1 MAGEGPG
8 NGNGSKLAEQLA
20 KLVEQKGLQGMA
32 VADAGEE
39 QVPAQVATPAV
50 VEQHEVPVS
59 SYDEAAVSK
68 AHKRFTALIRGLE
81 KHPEIQVRPDALASL
96 KTAFDAMGKAKGRL
110 KAMDDANEV
119 NHERRKKQLD
129 IIQASFSVIF
139 GEIGNE
145 VSEGL
150 RPVDGTATGRN
161 EATSRDEVDTRYYP
175 LADEIFAKGY
185 NPNELESWRN
195 IAKRVKRPIPGKP
208 YNPGISLTDREIRAV
223 RAELAKLEQKDPI
236 VLPTKAASEP
246 APQVPRER
254 ARKPKRSEKD
264 RESRAIR
271 DEPSIY
277 DSPGPM
283 RRTDMDRID
292 PAVVS
297 GVVGTFDTNAPD
309 TVTEPSGA
317 DAASELDVEPAIHDS
332 TPRLPADKFKD
343 ATPKSVRESL
353 RRSILSIKELPPT
366 EMPAGAIDTLPPDL
380 GLRTTTPARAE
391 ALRSVV
397 TPPGSIDTLPPV
409 IDTAPQASAAPEPV
423 LVAEVDPDAADAAL
437 AHAVFPSAS
446 TEGVANLPAVV
457 NSEATPTWQ
466 PLSEQG
472 LTQEELVHRRAERRV
487 QIGVEAGLTQELGD
501 MYNAREAYLTA
512 YRAFY
517 ANNNLAARAAVQ
529 ATNSTEWQNLK
540 RLEAASATASL
551 AYQQALERSATE
563 RLTANAPEREAL
575 LRAKGEARYLLL
587 VGVGWNA
594 PRYEDGRL
602 MSKEDYVN
610 QYMTQYQGRVLDRY
624 MSTIAWREVTAG
636 NENARIET
644 RAEALGAKQRNVF
657 DRMRSL
663 VQATNQGL
671 ERTLTPTGARAF
683 RIVAAAGV
691 GTVLGGW
698 AAGAMRGASVI
709 AGMLT
714 GSTAGAAAGSLFQR
728 LVGARRAAA
737 VDTVRHSRITSAA
750 DLTAAAAAF
759 RKGDAAQIAA
769 TRRRWEMGVALG
781 VAFLTAR
788 SMPGL
793 EPVVTSSLSD
803 LRRIGGEIMGTGESA
818 GATAA
823 VPTGGES
830 ASPSSAV
837 TGGAGGSEGQSAP
850 VAGGESGT
858 GSGAPRAGGEGSG
871 GAAPLDSSV
880 PPPANNPGPAGSPFG
895 RIPVPTD
902 SVPQA
907 DAIGGFARESAII
920 SGGNGGDAVSSE
932 GLDDMRAVAA
942 EVRGTSTEYV
952 ARSGDGGIKLVEGLQ
967 QQLAREGIT
976 ETTPGISAMTREI
989 ASADTNAEAEAV
1001 AKKYGLYKPGVTD
1014 ESAAIGKEARIRID
1028 GEKLVLTDAKGE
1040 AVFIDEKNPYSGKM
1054 FDSNPP
1060 PPVREIPPET
1070 RASGERV
1077 APSEAPP
1084 PAQREVVSSAGQ
1096 EQIVPREE
1104 PPRVAGQTKSYW
1116 DMTEVEKT
1124 QHLNR
1129 LSIADARQARLDW
1142 EDYARKYDAYLE
1154 EVARERGV
1162 PAAAVVGSA
1171 PVASPAAIERDLQ
1184 PVRVD
1189 ASPTP
1194 ASEPAP
1200 SAAKP
1205 APEPVRPVPS
1215 PEGPPRDTISTDEAI
1230 RQFGDPQAAAS
1241 RGATPTPAAS
1251 ESITTDEAIN
1261 QLRAQKK

>member
-1 MAGEGPG
+1 MAGEGPS
-8 NGNGSKLAEQLA
+8 NGAMKA
-20 KLVEQKGLQGMA
+20 KLEDALKAANLDVIA
-32 VADAGEE
+32 VADTDKENLSKNRPRVQKPGKKKPRPVQSSRPATKRPTES
-39 QVPAQVATPAV
+39 QVSASR
-50 VEQHEVPVS
+50 E
-59 SYDEAAVSK
+59 YDK
-68 AHKRFTALIRGLE
+68 A
-81 KHPEIQVRPDALASL
+81 
-96 KTAFDAMGKAKGRL
+96 L
-110 KAMDDANEV
+110 KAMVDDTVGPEAPGEALARYENRERALGKDAKIIGKIAERDRKLSNKWEV
-119 NHERRKKQLD
+119 KQQKYWQNGSPTPEDLSKGMEK
-129 IIQASFSVIF
+129 AFSR
-139 GEIGNE
+139 ELE
-145 VSEGL
+145 
-150 RPVDGTATGRN
+150 RN
-161 EATSRDEVDTRYYP
+161 EPLSESDINKRYFG
-175 LADEIFAKGY
+175 LADMIFAKGY
-185 NPNELESWRN
+185 SPNDLKEWKPLSRAFPGAVRDKAWPVNLERRVLAELE
-195 IAKRVKRPIPGKP
+195 KKEPLP
-208 YNPGISLTDREIRAV
+208 
-223 RAELAKLEQKDPI
+223 PI
-236 VLPTKAASEP
+236 VLPHEPIAAP
-246 APQVPRER
+246 VIATAPEEDWDDG
-254 ARKPKRSEKD
+254 S
-264 RESRAIR
+264 S
-271 DEPSIY
+271 
-277 DSPGPM
+277 GPM
-283 RRTDMDRID
+283 TRTDIASVN
-292 PAVVS
+292 P
-297 GVVGTFDTNAPD
+297 GVVESIRAPGQHRAEKPRV
-309 TVTEPSGA
+309 VTKVEQKARRSYDRALGA
-317 DAASELDVEPAIHDS
+317 MAIDAAEPGETAALDSYKSALRTMTEEATETRAEPDAEVTELDVAPVRHDS
-332 TPRLPADKFKD
+332 TPALPADKFKD
-343 ATPKSVRESL
+343 LTPKSIRESL
-353 RRSILSIKELPPT
+353 RRSILSQPT
-366 EMPAGAIDTLPPDL
+366 EMPAGAIN
-380 GLRTTTPARAE
+380 
-391 ALRSVV
+391 
-397 TPPGSIDTLPPV
+397 TLPPV
-409 IDTAPQASAAPEPV
+409 IGSTPQAAPEPV
-423 LVAEVDPDAADAAL
+423 LTPEVAPDAADAAL
-437 AHAVFPSAS
+437 GRAVFPSVP

-457 NSEATPTWQ
+457 NPEATPTWQ
-466 PLSEQG
+466 PLAEQG
-472 LTQEELVHRRAERRV
+472 LTQEELVQRRAERRL

-540 RLEAASATASL
+540 RLEAAAAAASL

-563 RLTANAPEREAL
+563 RLAVNTPEREAL

-636 NENARIET
+636 NENARIEA
-644 RAEALGAKQRNVF
+644 RVEALGSKQRNVF
-657 DRMRSL
+657 DRMRSM
-663 VQATNQGL
+663 VQAANQGL

-714 GSTAGAAAGSLFQR
+714 GSTAGAVAGSLFQR

-750 DLTAAAAAF
+750 DLAAAAAAF
-759 RKGDAAQIAA
+759 RKGDATQIAA

-788 SMPGL
+788 SMPAL

-803 LRRIGGEIMGTGESA
+803 LRRIGGEIMGTSENA
-818 GATAA
+818 NATAPA
-823 VPTGGES
+823 SAGGES
-830 ASPSSAV
+830 TPTPTSV
-837 TGGAGGSEGQSAP
+837 TRGAGGTEGQPAP
-850 VAGGESGT
+850 VAGGES
-858 GSGAPRAGGEGSG
+858 SSG
-871 GAAPLDSSV
+871 GAVPVAGGDASGSAASLDSSV

-902 SVPQA
+902 TIPQA
-907 DAIGGFARESAII
+907 DAVGGYARESAII
-920 SGGNGGDAVSSE
+920 AGGSGGDAVSSE
-932 GLDDMRAVAA
+932 GLDDMRAVTA

-976 ETTPGISAMTREI
+976 ETTPGISEMTREI
-989 ASADTNAEAEAV
+989 AAADTNAEAEAV

-1028 GEKLVLTDAKGE
+1028 GDKLVLTDAKGE
-1040 AVFIDEKNPYSGKM
+1040 AVFIDEKNPYSGRM

-1096 EQIVPREE
+1096 EQIVPKEE
-1104 PPRVAGQTKSYW
+1104 PPRTAGQTKSYW

-1142 EDYARKYDAYLE
+1142 EDYARKYEAYLE

-1162 PAAAVVGSA
+1162 PAAAVVENT
-1171 PVASPAAIERDLQ
+1171 PVASAAPIERDLP

-1194 ASEPAP
+1194 APAP
-1200 SAAKP
+1200 APAVAMP
-1205 APEPVRPVPS
+1205 APEPVRSVPS

-1230 RQFGDPQAAAS
+1230 RQFGDPQAAGS
-1241 RGATPTPAAS
+1241 RGTTPTPAAS